1 MSQQKIPPDARNS
14 PRAATKPRC
23 RRITKSVK
31 DKQTNKK
38 TAGTFLVVQWLRLR
52 APTADGTSSIPGQGT
67 KIPRAQLRGHQ
78 KTNEK
83 VQSRLCPS
91 HCSTAFSG
99 SPSALN
105 INPHSA
111 PRPQGP
117 AAPGLPLRGSFSR
130 SGDRQGGLGGCPKGN
145 VGEAGAGRAREG
157 GSGGPVLS
165 PGEVHG
171 QRTLAGC
178 CLQGCR
184 ELDTTHTHTH
194 THTHTQSLKRQ
205 A

>member
-1 MSQQKIPPDARNS
+1 M
-14 PRAATKPRC
+14 
-23 RRITKSVK
+23 
-31 DKQTNKK
+31 
-38 TAGTFLVVQWLRLR
+38 VQWLRLR

-67 KIPRAQLRGHQ
+67 KIPRAQLPGHQ

-105 INPHSA
+105 INPHIA
-111 PRPQGP
+111 PRPPRPCCTRPAPP
-117 AAPGLPLRGSFSR
+117 AAPLNPCPGSPFSR
-130 SGDRQGGLGGCPKGN
+130 SVDRRGGLGGCPEDN
-145 VGEAGAGRAREG
+145 VGEAGAGRAQEG
-157 GSGGPVLS
+157 SSGGPVLS

-171 QRTLAGC
+171 QRTLAGYR
-178 CLQGCR
+178 LQGCR
-184 ELDTTHTHTH
+184 VGHDTHTHTH
-194 THTHTQSLKRQ
+194 SLKRP